1 MKNLKISRMLYFSF
15 GLTIVFTIILGIV
28 GAVFTSVT
36 NQKYSETVTPCAKA
50 LDYLTDTWLY
60 YDDLKYHTMF
70 GVSFIEY
77 GVEEKFL
84 NKTEECFSNIEEDMG
99 NLIEI
104 SSELDFDEETLNAL
118 RLVEKDLNTLMGT
131 QKELIE
137 AIKNGN
143 EKKAREISY
152 NLAVGELTQELEEN
166 LDTVYYSINELNE
179 RQIETCTASSYICV
193 GIIVFLLLTAF
204 IVGTALS
211 VYITKILKNEIYK
224 IMSAAKEVSEG
235 NLDVNLQSKYHNEL
249 GELTNSIGSIV
260 EIFKFMLED
269 INNSAEEIEKGAI
282 NNKINEDKYKGDY
295 KEVIVAINHTT
306 GLLTNDLL
314 TVVDTM
320 SLYADGN
327 FDSKIKRFNGE
338 KAVINEKL
346 DKVRENLIDIT
357 KDIDRL
363 IDSVLKGRLDI
374 RINSENYSG
383 DWKVIAENFNKLMVA
398 INEPVSE
405 VSRILSKVSA
415 ADFSEE
421 VKGNYQGEFN
431 YMKQSVNKT
440 IENNSSYINEISH
453 VLTEMADNNLDI
465 DITREYEGEYKSI
478 KTAIEKIVFSFNRIL
493 MEISK
498 SSTDIMTGSKHIA
511 SSSIELADGASSQAI
526 SVQNLTNTMNSILE
540 RVKNNSKVMKE
551 SNLFALSA
559 KEKAFESKK
568 KMDDMSCAIRDVSE
582 ASEKI
587 SSIIK
592 VISDIAFQTNIL
604 AINAAVEAAHAGSLG
619 RGFAVVAEEV
629 RNLAARSQDAVQN
642 TNDLITDVV
651 KKVNIGSD
659 IAVSA
664 VSILDEVVNDVEEIS
679 GALLNSDAS
688 SQKELEAVESISSEI
703 NQINSITKKNS
714 ASSEE
719 AAAASE
725 ELASQSEVFNKTLK
739 NFKIKEN
746 FS

>member
-1 MKNLKISRMLYFSF
+1 MR
-15 GLTIVFTIILGIV
+15 
-28 GAVFTSVT
+28 
-36 NQKYSETVTPCAKA
+36 
-50 LDYLTDTWLY
+50 
-60 YDDLKYHTMF
+60 
-70 GVSFIEY
+70 
-77 GVEEKFL
+77 
-84 NKTEECFSNIEEDMG
+84 

-104 SSELDFDEETLNAL
+104 SGELDFDEETLNAL
-118 RLVEKDLNTLMGT
+118 RLVEKDLNTLIGT

-137 AIKNGN
+137 AIESGN
-143 EKKAREISY
+143 KKKAREISY
-152 NLAVGELTQELEEN
+152 NLAMGELTEEFEKN

-179 RQIETCTASSYICV
+179 KQIETCTTSSYICV
-193 GIIVFLLLTAF
+193 GIIVFLLLTAL

-224 IMSAAKEVSEG
+224 IMSAAREVSEG
-235 NLDVNLQSKYHNEL
+235 NLDVNFQSKYHNEL

-260 EIFKFMLED
+260 ETFKFMLED
-269 INNSAEEIEKGAI
+269 INKSAEEIEKGAI
-282 NNKINEDKYKGDY
+282 NNKINEAKYKGDY
-295 KEVIVAINHTT
+295 KEVIVAINRTT

-314 TVVDTM
+314 AAVDTM

-374 RINSENYSG
+374 RINAENYSG

-398 INEPVSE
+398 VNEPVSE
-405 VSRILSKVSA
+405 VSRILSKVSM

-421 VKGNYQGEFN
+421 VKGNYQGEFA

-453 VLTEMADNNLDI
+453 VLMEMANNNLDI

-478 KTAIEKIVFSFNRIL
+478 KTAIEKIVISFNRIL

-498 SSTDIMTGSKHIA
+498 SSTDIMTGSKHI
-511 SSSIELADGASSQAI
+511 ASSQAI

-568 KMDDMSCAIRDVSE
+568 KMDDMFCAVRDVSE

-659 IAVSA
+659 IAISA

-703 NQINSITKKNS
+703 NQINLITKKNS
-714 ASSEE
+714 SSSEE

-746 FS
+746 SI